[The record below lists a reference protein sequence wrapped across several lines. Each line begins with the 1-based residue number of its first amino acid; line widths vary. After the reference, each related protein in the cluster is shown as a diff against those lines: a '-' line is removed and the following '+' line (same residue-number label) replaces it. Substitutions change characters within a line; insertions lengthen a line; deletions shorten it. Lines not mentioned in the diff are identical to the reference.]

1 MPRCESH
8 QKLAGRVVGS
18 VPETPL
24 SDPRTLAALV
34 DTAAAR
40 RDAGLY
46 ACADGV
52 LTFIGPDARR
62 FCNGMFTNNIRN
74 LPVGRANQNAMVD
87 DKARVQG
94 LHDVACLADQPGA
107 GGHFRVTLE
116 GVTVE
121 QFQARYEKYI
131 IFDDVELTDV
141 SDGWRI
147 LTLQGPGTAARLLVA
162 GLPVPMTE
170 GEVLAIGGDLTGAT
184 VTRRARS
191 VAGGVD
197 LCVPVGV
204 SGPWDS
210 LGPCGDPAS
219 LERLRVEAGLVRWP
233 VDMGER
239 ALPHEINV
247 VPRMCNFE
255 KGCYIGQ
262 EVINRIDVMGQVTKK
277 VWGLVADSLLEPG
290 GEVRL
295 GDDVVGTV
303 LSGVQEEGFTRS
315 LVLLRKAAWTP
326 GLLVDAGGKEARVS
340 ALPFG

>member
-1 MPRCESH
+1 M
-8 QKLAGRVVGS
+8 
-18 VPETPL
+18 
-24 SDPRTLAALV
+24 SDPRTLAALD

-40 RDAGLY
+40 QEAGLY
-46 ACADGV
+46 AGPTGV

-74 LPVGRANQNAMVD
+74 LPVGRSNQNAMVD

-94 LHDVACLADQPGA
+94 LHDVACLADQPDT

-141 SDGWRI
+141 SDAWRV
-147 LTLQGPGTAARLLVA
+147 LTLQGPGATNRLLA
-162 GLPVPMTE
+162 ACLLVPATE
-170 GEVLAIGGDLTGAT
+170 GDVLALSGDLTGAT
-184 VTRRARS
+184 ITRRSRS
-191 VAGGVD
+191 VAGGFD
-197 LCVPVGV
+197 LCVPAGV
-204 SGPWDS
+204 PGPWDS
-210 LGPCGDPAS
+210 LGSIGDPAS

-239 ALPHEINV
+239 ALPHELNV

-262 EVINRIDVMGQVTKK
+262 EVINRIDVMGQVNKK
-277 VWGLVADSLLEPG
+277 VWGLTANTLLEPG
-290 GEVRL
+290 AEVRM
-295 GDDVVGTV
+295 GDEVVGTV
-303 LSGVQEEGFTRS
+303 LSGVQEDGYTRS
-315 LVLLRKAAWTP
+315 LALLRKAAWTP
-326 GLLVDAGGKEARVS
+326 GLVVDAGGREARVA
-340 ALPFG
+340 ALPFA